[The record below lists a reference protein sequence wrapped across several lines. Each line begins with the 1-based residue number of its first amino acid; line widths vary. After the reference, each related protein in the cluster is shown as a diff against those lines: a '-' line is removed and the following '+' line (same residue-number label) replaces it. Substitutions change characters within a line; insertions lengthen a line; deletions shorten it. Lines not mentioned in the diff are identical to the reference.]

1 MVLRPPNSTLSDP
14 LVPYTTLFR
23 SQRRAQQ
30 LQRRTIAGALDPDR
44 TAAAVAIA
52 ERCGKQTC
60 LWITQRV
67 REIICHAAAWCEAI
81 GIITKAL
88 GVDTLEFSCEVR
100 QPAVVFGIEAVRL
113 AASGVA
119 DQNHIDIDATQSV
132 DDRLARRTGDRKST
146 RLNSSHYCASRM
158 TPSA

>member
-1 MVLRPPNSTLSDP
+1 MRIRDWSSDVCSSDLDDQVLA
-14 LVPYTTLFR
+14 
-23 SQRRAQQ
+23 QRRAQQ
-30 LQRRTIAGALDPDR
+30 FQRRTIAGALDPDR

-52 ERCGKQTC
+52 ERCGKQTF

-88 GVDTLEFSCEVR
+88 GVDTLEFNCEVR

-113 AASGVA
+113 AEVSVT
-119 DQNHIDIDATQSV
+119 DQTNHDINATHPHE
-132 DDRLARRTGDRKST
+132 DRPDST
-146 RLNSSHYCASRM
+146 KGAPHPN
-158 TPSA
+158 